1 MTPRHRKRTARKR
14 KELKDRLIQ
23 TRVPQGL
30 ESTLKEEAEKRR
42 LSVSHL
48 IRNVLEDAFHLVDDV
63 VSGAERI
70 AEDSVELAG
79 QVAEEAGRIA
89 KSVRGATDE
98 VRGREKRGGTDA
110 PRGADAE
117 ERRSGRDAPSDRE
130 PIPDDSRLQARA
142 PRRRTVP
149 EDVLGWQAL
158 VIHRPSACFSCG
170 RNLDRGDSAHL
181 AFTAVPQP
189 PLWLCADCFAKESG
203 PG

>member
-1 MTPRHRKRTARKR
+1 VTPRHRKARAARKR

-48 IRNVLEDAFHLVDDV
+48 IRNVLEDAFHLVGDV
-63 VSGAERI
+63 VSSAGRI

-89 KSVRGATDE
+89 KTVREAADE
-98 VRGREKRGGTDA
+98 VRAPAGAAKAGAAKAETEPRPQADDVDA
-110 PRGADAE
+110 DKSNLR
-117 ERRSGRDAPSDRE
+117 
-130 PIPDDSRLQARA
+130 ARA
-142 PRRRTVP
+142 TARRRAVP

-158 VIHRPSACFSCG
+158 VIHRPSNCFACG
-170 RNLDRGDSAHL
+170 RDLERGDAAHL
-181 AFTAVPQP
+181 AFTTAPQP
-189 PLWLCADCFAKESG
+189 PLWLCPDCFAKESG
-203 PG
+203 PA

>member
-1 MTPRHRKRTARKR
+1 VTPRHRKARAARKR

-48 IRNVLEDAFHLVDDV
+48 IRNVLEDAFHLVGDV
-63 VSGAERI
+63 VSSAGRI

-89 KSVRGATDE
+89 KTVRDATEE
-98 VRGREKRGGTDA
+98 VRAGAAKAEPPDTQEKA
-110 PRGADAE
+110 
-117 ERRSGRDAPSDRE
+117 APSSTRVDDR
-130 PIPDDSRLQARA
+130 SNLRARA
-142 PRRRTVP
+142 TARRRPVP

-158 VIHRPSACFSCG
+158 VIHRPSNCFSCG
-170 RNLDRGDSAHL
+170 RDLERGDSAHL

-189 PLWLCADCFAKESG
+189 PLWLCVDCFTKESA
-203 PG
+203 PV